1 MLFVDGCH
9 VKAQCGVLLFA
20 SSIDGNGQLV
30 PIAMAHVPI
39 ENGEYWRWFLRL
51 LSSSLWL
58 EGKDTVV
65 MSDREKGLA
74 GVVEEVLPDRYHAF
88 CVRHVIK
95 NFVSR
100 DMVNLTK
107 TIKSAASTYSKKR
120 FAMFLD
126 VITTTCPRGTST

>member
-1 MLFVDGCH
+1 
-9 VKAQCGVLLFA
+9 
-20 SSIDGNGQLV
+20 
-30 PIAMAHVPI
+30 
-39 ENGEYWRWFLRL
+39 
-51 LSSSLWL
+51 
-58 EGKDTVV
+58 
-65 MSDREKGLA
+65 MSDHEKGLA